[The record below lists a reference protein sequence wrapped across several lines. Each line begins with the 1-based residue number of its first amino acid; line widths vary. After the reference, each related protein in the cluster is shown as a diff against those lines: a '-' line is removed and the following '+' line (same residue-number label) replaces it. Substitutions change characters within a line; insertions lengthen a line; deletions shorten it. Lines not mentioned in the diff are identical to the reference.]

1 MENRKKR
8 EELQSSFKVYSSP
21 TDNPKAQSTM
31 RICLVTRVLPSHMR
45 GGVQDHVFL
54 LARGISRFGHE
65 VVVLTTARYD
75 GIVHE
80 TIDGIR
86 IEYLPKTNPGQN
98 DQQWRKESIQRIIT
112 LHKEKSFD
120 ILHGQGSDTL
130 YILRNELRARLSIPI
145 VISFHGTTWDYFKTV
160 LLYGFSRDPLRCAK
174 SLIALFSLSAQYLVR
189 ELFFVRRAAALIATS
204 NEQSMIFR
212 QCYFLPKEKI
222 VKVYNGIDS
231 DIFTPG
237 NPNSSIRSTLALP
250 SDAPLIL
257 CAARLIY
264 AKGVQYA
271 IQALQEVLK
280 NIPNAILV
288 IVGDGN
294 YRFMLEKLVR
304 ETGVQTHV
312 RFVGSVPIEQLP
324 EYFRLCDVFVNATH
338 QQNGYDLTMAEAMA
352 CEKVVVAS
360 NIGSTPTLISHDI
373 DGLLFKTADV
383 QLLAAVLIEILN
395 DKEKRARI
403 GKAARLK
410 INQYFNQDT
419 MVRNTINV
427 YDRLIAHKE

>member
-8 EELQSSFKVYSSP
+8 EELQSSFNMYSSP
-21 TDNPKAQSTM
+21 TDNAKAQSTM
-31 RICLVTRVLPSHMR
+31 RICLVTRVLPSHVR
-45 GGVQDHVFL
+45 GGVQDHVFM
-54 LARGISRFGHE
+54 LARGMSRFGHE

-86 IEYLPKTNPGQN
+86 IEYLSKTNPGQN
-98 DQQWRKESIQRIIT
+98 DQQWKRKSIQKIIA
-112 LHKEKSFD
+112 LHKEKPFD

-130 YILRNELRARLSIPI
+130 YLLRNELRNRLSVPV

-160 LLYGFSRDPLRCAK
+160 LLYGFSRDPIRCAK
-174 SLIALFSLSAQYLVR
+174 SLLTLFSLSAQYLVR

-204 NEQSMIFR
+204 NEQSIIYR

-222 VKVYNGIDS
+222 VVVYNGIDS

-237 NPNSSIRSTLALP
+237 NPNASIRSTLALP

-264 AKGVQYA
+264 AKGVQYT
-271 IQALQEVLK
+271 IQAMQEILK
-280 NIPNAILV
+280 NIPDTMLV

-294 YRFMLEKLVR
+294 YRLVLEKLVR
-304 ETGVQTHV
+304 EKGLETHV
-312 RFVGSVPIEQLP
+312 RFAGSVPIEQLP

-352 CEKVVVAS
+352 CGKVVVAS
-360 NIGSTPTLISHDI
+360 NIGSTPTLISHGI
-373 DGLLFKTADV
+373 DGILFKTADV
-383 QLLAAVLIEILN
+383 TQLAEALVEILN
-395 DKEKRARI
+395 DKEKRARM
-403 GKAARLK
+403 GKAARQK
-410 INQYFNQDT
+410 IDRSFDQNT
-419 MVRNTINV
+419 MVCDTIKV
-427 YDRLIAHKE
+427 YERLIAHRE